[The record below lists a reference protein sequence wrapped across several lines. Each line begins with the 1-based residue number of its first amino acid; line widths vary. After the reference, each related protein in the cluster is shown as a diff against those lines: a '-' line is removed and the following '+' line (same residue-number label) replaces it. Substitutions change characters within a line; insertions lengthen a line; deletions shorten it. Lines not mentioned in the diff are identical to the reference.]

1 MYFAGALQNATNT
14 IVENQRLI
22 TKVYFPRLALPLSAV
37 LSGLVD
43 FGVSFLMFVVLMIYY
58 RIPTHRGAALVSRI
72 PVARGPDWRWA
83 WACGFRR

>member
-1 MYFAGALQNATNT
+1 MYFASSLQNATKT

-43 FGVSFLMFVVLMIYY
+43 FAVSFLMFVVLMIYY
-58 RIPTHRGAALVSRI
+58 HIHPDWRCCGFPLSCCSRSC
-72 PVARGPDWRWA
+72 WRWA
-83 WACGFRR
+83 WACGFPP